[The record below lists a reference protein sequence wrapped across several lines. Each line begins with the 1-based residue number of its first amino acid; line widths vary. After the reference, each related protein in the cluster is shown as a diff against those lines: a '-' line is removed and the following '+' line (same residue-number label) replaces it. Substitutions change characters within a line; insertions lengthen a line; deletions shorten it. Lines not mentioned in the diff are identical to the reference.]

1 MKRLLHVE
9 ILKLRSYP
17 LFWIA
22 ILLYAAFIPMLF
34 GIFLSADFSTEGQEM
49 DLFDFLAPN
58 AGSLWQYLMFVGSYG
73 VYVLILFLLSF
84 SNRDIVNGVWRQY
97 IIEGVS
103 RNELVAGRVV
113 LVLVLSALA
122 TLLLVIVGAF
132 IISQKGYS
140 GIGSALWEL
149 RAFTAGYALYFLSFM
164 MMALVVNVF
173 INSTTLSFLGV
184 FFWGLFVEGVVRWID
199 PTTISQLLPVY
210 NLNRLIPNPF
220 SALVG
225 GEVYSVP
232 ELQSVLVSAV
242 WLFIFGFIII
252 TVTRRKDF

>member
-17 LFWIA
+17 LFWIS

-34 GIFLSADFSTEGQEM
+34 GIFLSADFNMEGQEM
-49 DLFDFLAPN
+49 DLFDFLAPT

-84 SNRDIVNGVWRQY
+84 SNRDIANGIWRQY

-103 RNELVAGRVV
+103 RNELVAGRMV

-132 IISQKGYS
+132 IISQKGYI

-184 FFWGLFVEGVVRWID
+184 FFWGLFVEGVVRWVD
-199 PTTISQLLPVY
+199 PTTITQLLPVY
-210 NLNRLIPNPF
+210 NFNRLIPNPF

-225 GEVYSVP
+225 GELSYVP
-232 ELQSVLVSAV
+232 ELQSVFITIMWLVVFASIIALVS
-242 WLFIFGFIII
+242 
-252 TVTRRKDF
+252 RRRDF